1 MQAQEPENAIDHTT
15 TTDPNI
21 ALFDQEVSLKTNAN
35 SMAMVDYG
43 NQALAQA
50 ATDQASKRSSKQ
62 RLDRAEA
69 GGTTPNQGGRAS
81 VGNNLGVPRP
91 KAMAQTQH

>member
-1 MQAQEPENAIDHTT
+1 MIQHENTTQAQEPENANDHTT

-43 NQALAQA
+43 N
-50 ATDQASKRSSKQ
+50 
-62 RLDRAEA
+62 
-69 GGTTPNQGGRAS
+69 
-81 VGNNLGVPRP
+81 
-91 KAMAQTQH
+91 